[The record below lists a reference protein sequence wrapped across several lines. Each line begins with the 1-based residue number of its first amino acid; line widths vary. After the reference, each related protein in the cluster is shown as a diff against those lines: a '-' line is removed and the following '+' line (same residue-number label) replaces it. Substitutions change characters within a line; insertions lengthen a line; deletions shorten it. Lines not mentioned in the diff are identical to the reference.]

1 MKDKEISRPE
11 WNLRCCR
18 CDRSYSWEIRIDG
31 CPECR
36 KRGHIGLLS
45 CQFSPIERPAP
56 LENRK
61 SHGMADFADLLTP
74 PESAEIIWLGAGNTP
89 LVRSQKIGP
98 ALGMD
103 NLYFKLEGS
112 NPSGSF
118 KDRYVAVS
126 LGIAKNAGYE
136 RVVVSSTG
144 NLGISVALYSEA
156 YNMPCVILFPDGT
169 PSAMLENASEHGA
182 NLLATSWDGRQ
193 TLFEYIANKSGWFP
207 VGLFLNRPV
216 QNPYGIE
223 GYKTFAYELLS
234 DLGTSPDLVLFPCAR
249 GNGLFGAWKG
259 FMESREWGWCSKVPR
274 MIGCQPIGADSLRVS
289 LERKTKYAVE
299 LSPIK
304 SVAFSTMETVACD
317 QTLEAIR
324 QSDGSAHSATESE
337 ILEAVDQLS
346 TEGISVEAS
355 SALPV
360 ACLSSLSQFY
370 QLDKNS
376 IVVCVLTASH
386 RNPKANSSDSIGFQ
400 RIDPLEDQLDDYLR
414 NQGLL
419 N

>member
-1 MKDKEISRPE
+1 MAMVQTE
-11 WNLRCCR
+11 WNLKCSR

-36 KRGHIGLLS
+36 KRGHVGLLC
-45 CQFSPIERPAP
+45 CQFSPTERPAS
-56 LENRK
+56 LQNRK
-61 SHGMADFADLLTP
+61 TQGMAVFADLLP
-74 PESAEIIWLGAGNTP
+74 PTGSADNIWLGAGNTP

-98 ALGMD
+98 ELGID
-103 NLYFKLEGS
+103 NLYFKLEGV

-144 NLGISVALYSEA
+144 NLGISVALYSKA
-156 YNMPCVILFPDGT
+156 YNMPCIVLFPDGT
-169 PSAMLENASEHGA
+169 PSAMLEKASEHGA

-193 TLFEYIANKSGWFP
+193 TLFEYIASKAGWFP
-207 VGLFLNRPV
+207 VGLFLNRSV
-216 QNPYGIE
+216 QNPYGVE
-223 GYKTFAYELLS
+223 GYKTFAYELLA
-234 DLGTSPDLVLFPCAR
+234 DLGTAPDLVLFPCAR
-249 GNGLFGAWKG
+249 GNGLYGAWKG
-259 FMESREWGWCSKVPR
+259 FMESQEWGWCSKVPR
-274 MIGCQPIGADSLRVS
+274 MLGCQPVGADSLHVS
-289 LERKTKYAVE
+289 IERSTKYAVE
-299 LSPIK
+299 LPPIK
-304 SVAFSTMETVACD
+304 SIAFSTMETVAGD

-324 QSDGSAHSATESE
+324 QSNGSAHSASETE

-355 SALPV
+355 SAIPV
-360 ACLSSLSQFY
+360 ACLSYLSQYY

-376 IVVCVLTASH
+376 VVVCVLTACQ
-386 RNPKANSSDSIGFQ
+386 RNFNAKSCDSIFFQ

-414 NQGLL
+414 NQGII